1 VKRPSFPQRP
11 PPWWPQ
17 TEVWPPESTRSLR
30 EWHGMRRR
38 FSRRMGCGLVLFVLF
53 GSGMIALA
61 TWLLSRLV
69 ELVNIPAGATVPLAL
84 GIFVVGMLALLF
96 TLARVLRRAA
106 LPVGDLLDAAGRV
119 TTGDYSVRV
128 REGGP
133 REVRALVRAF
143 NTMAARLQTNDE
155 QRRSLMADVTH
166 ELRTPI
172 TIIQGNL
179 EGMLDGIYPADREH
193 IASILDETHTLSR
206 VVDDL
211 RTLSVAENGALKLE
225 LEVSDLGSL
234 LEDTA
239 AAFREQAKAAGVTLV
254 VEAAPG
260 LAQVEVDPLRIREV
274 VGNLVVNSLRY
285 TPAGGEIRLRCWM
298 EAGDMQ
304 FVRAAVSDTGTGV
317 SPEDL
322 PHIFDRFYK
331 SADSRGSG
339 LGLAICK
346 GLVAAHGG
354 EISAQS
360 QPGGGTTIE
369 FTLPK

>member
-1 VKRPSFPQRP
+1 MHE
-11 PPWWPQ
+11 WYN
-17 TEVWPPESTRSLR
+17 LR
-30 EWHGMRRR
+30 GRFFRRL
-38 FSRRMGCGLVLFVLF
+38 GCGLVIFIFLGSTAIITAALFLAWVFEQLKF
-53 GSGMIALA
+53 TGSVAIPIA
-61 TWLLSRLV
+61 V
-69 ELVNIPAGATVPLAL
+69 
-84 GIFVVGMLALLF
+84 GIFVVGLLVLLWLF
-96 TLARVLRRAA
+96 VRVLRRAA
-106 LPVGDLLDAAGRV
+106 LPVGDLLDVAGRV
-119 TTGDYSVRV
+119 STGDFTARA

-143 NTMAARLQTNDE
+143 NSMAERLQTNDE

-193 IASILDETHTLSR
+193 IAAILDETHTLSR

-225 LEVSDLGSL
+225 LEASDLGSV

-239 AAFREQAKAAGVTLV
+239 AAFREQAQAAGVTLV

-260 LAQVEVDPLRIREV
+260 LPQVEVDPLRIREV
-274 VGNLVVNSLRY
+274 LGNLVVNSLRY
-285 TPAGGEIRLRCWM
+285 TPVGGEIRLRCWM
-298 EAGDMQ
+298 DAEKAKLAH
-304 FVRAAVSDTGTGV
+304 VSVSDTGTGI

-360 QPGGGTTIE
+360 RPGGGTTIE
-369 FTLPK
+369 FTLPI